1 MAATLNI
8 LRDAFTAGPMAAFPD
23 MEAKY
28 QEHVAECQATGIQPP
43 QATEWL
49 WKEGGRQLL
58 NKVSAAARRD
68 SAHTEP
74 EAVAKL
80 RRSGGGDASADG
92 GDAHMTG

>member
-58 NKVSAAARRD
+58 NKVAAVTRRD
-68 SAHTEP
+68 AAHASQEP
-74 EAVAKL
+74 AHKH
-80 RRSGGGDASADG
+80 RRAGGGEAGVSGVDES
-92 GDAHMTG
+92 MTG